1 MTQKTKDYLQIGQ
14 AVLVLIAVILLLVA
28 FFKPSVGKPDTEL
41 YNQLIAAKNESI
53 ALLRAQNEILKE
65 QRIEYIGD
73 AQAAERRDSILISKI
88 ALLKPQ
94 YQTVKVSYEQ
104 IPNRIRAIAGSADSI
119 RAAFKSY

>member
-14 AVLVLIAVILLLVA
+14 AVLILAAVIILLIS
-28 FFKPSVGKPDTEL
+28 FFKPSVGSPDKGL
-41 YNQLIAAKNESI
+41 YDQLVAAKNESI

-65 QRIEYIGD
+65 QRVEFIAD

-88 ALLKPQ
+88 SLFKPQ
-94 YQTVKVSYEQ
+94 YQTVKVAYEQ